1 MAEINVSAAEINR
14 YRKLI
19 SESKLSVN
27 TLINR
32 MILKLRNAQ
41 NTWDDKNYRKLE
53 EISVECVEE
62 LKMVYEVLLD
72 AEKYLDSVYAIVS
85 EYENTGFSQ
94 VDTASNRET
103 FLLSF
108 RTNGTRKEERKK
120 MNILKD
126 GLSGIDT
133 VLQEY
138 KKELLARGLTDGA
151 AMSAILNHY
160 RHQFQAELLGR
171 VNGENFP
178 PRSAPNFDALVESV
192 QRDGLDQYHEIS
204 ATPRNLS
211 QTRYGFQDIVFNGQR
226 MNVYND
232 PIGTGSLLIQE
243 QGKSQY
249 PMAGTCGLCQSAN
262 ILTMAGVTTT
272 EDDIISIALHSSDDV
287 LECMELFDEESDERG
302 GTTVRNRQEILESQG
317 ISIINLPISSDRNR
331 TVRQLAGA
339 VASGHGVI
347 LSVDVER
354 LWRNGQSGGHAIS
367 LLSVTSDGSTFIYS
381 DTGYGRIDTI
391 SAEDLAA
398 ALTGRPANITTN
410 IIR

>member
-1 MAEINVSAAEINR
+1 MTGINVSVVEINR
-14 YRKLI
+14 YRQLV
-19 SESKLSVN
+19 SESKQSVD
-27 TLINR
+27 TLLHR
-32 MILKLRNAQ
+32 MLLKLENAV
-41 NTWDDKNYRKLE
+41 NTWDDRNYQKLE
-53 EISVECVEE
+53 DISVECIEE
-62 LKMVYEVLLD
+62 LKQVYEVLLD
-72 AEKYLDSVYAIVS
+72 AEKYLDSVYVIVS

-94 VDTASNRET
+94 VEASSNRDT
-103 FLLSF
+103 FLSSLRINSAQ
-108 RTNGTRKEERKK
+108 KEESKK
-120 MNILKD
+120 INILKD
-126 GLSGIDT
+126 GLAGIDT
-133 VLQEY
+133 VLAGY
-138 KKELLARGLTDGA
+138 KKELLARGLSDGA
-151 AMSAILNHY
+151 AMLAILNHY
-160 RHQFQAELLGR
+160 RHQFQADLLER
-171 VNGENFP
+171 VNGNNVA
-178 PRSAPNFDALVESV
+178 PRLAPDFDALVDSV
-192 QRDGLDQYHEIS
+192 RRDGLDQYQQTT

-232 PIGTGSLLIQE
+232 PIGTGSLLIQT
-243 QGKSQY
+243 QGNSRY
-249 PMAGTCGLCQSAN
+249 LMAGTCGLCQSAN
-262 ILTMAGVTTT
+262 ILTMAGITTT

-287 LECMELFDEESDERG
+287 LESMELFSEDSDERG

-317 ISIINLPISSDRNR
+317 VSITNLPISADRNH

-339 VASGHGVI
+339 VASGRGVI

-391 SAEDLAA
+391 SADDLAI

>member
-1 MAEINVSAAEINR
+1 MAGINVSAAEVNR
-14 YRKLI
+14 YRKFI
-19 SESKLSVN
+19 AESKQSVN
-27 TLINR
+27 TLLHR
-32 MILKLRNAQ
+32 MLLKLKNAV

-62 LKMVYEVLLD
+62 LKQVYEVLLD
-72 AEKYLDSVYAIVS
+72 AEKYLDSIYAIVS

-103 FLLSF
+103 FLSSF
-108 RTNGTRKEERKK
+108 RTNSTRKEERKK

-126 GLSGIDT
+126 GLSSIDT

-138 KKELLARGLTDGA
+138 KKELLARGLTNGA

-160 RHQFQAELLGR
+160 RHQFQADLLGR
-171 VNGENFP
+171 VNGENSP
-178 PRSAPNFDALVESV
+178 PRSAPNFDAIVESV
-192 QRDGLDQYHEIS
+192 QREGLDQYQEILS
-204 ATPRNLS
+204 APRNLS

-232 PIGTGSLLIQE
+232 PIGTGSLLIQA
-243 QGKSQY
+243 QGNSQY

-262 ILTMAGVTTT
+262 ILTMAGVNTT

-287 LECMELFDEESDERG
+287 LECMELFAEDSDERG

-317 ISIINLPISSDRNR
+317 ISITNLPISFDRNR

-367 LLSVTSDGSTFIYS
+367 LLSVTDDGSTFIYS